1 MSHLS
6 QNLEKLIQMI
16 SIEQLLGLVKQN
28 TNNIKANTNTD
39 VLSLPIVQKVVNAY
53 EEEINILNTRM
64 NTNFNSA
71 DSGPTS
77 NISNIP
83 PVKDYSEDISKI
95 HEQLGAINNSLL
107 QLSEAIK
114 SISFNPASK
123 FTTEKF
129 TTEKFTTEKFTN
141 TSLNNNEE
149 HIQLKI
155 EEIKSVNLE
164 IEVELEVEDSDD
176 EIELSDLEEDIIVS
190 DEIVSDEI
198 ISAEV
203 KIIKIDNS
211 TVVNSSVVNLEA
223 ESESEVDESEKEIS
237 DSEEELSVA
246 EEEELVEEEEISVAE
261 EEEISVAEEE
271 EISVAEEEEISE
283 TEVEVSAKEE
293 EEEEEEVFEIEIDD
307 VTYYA
312 TSEENG
318 ILYEV
323 DADGEVGKQVGV
335 IKDGEPIFS

>member
-28 TNNIKANTNTD
+28 NNNIKANTNTD
-39 VLSLPIVQKVVNAY
+39 VLSLPIVQKVVTAY

-71 DSGPTS
+71 ACDSASGPATGPTC
-77 NISNIP
+77 NIP
-83 PVKDYSEDISKI
+83 HVKDYSEDIAKI
-95 HEQLGAINNSLL
+95 NDQLSSINNSLL

-114 SISFNPASK
+114 SISFNSTAK
-123 FTTEKF
+123 FTTEEISAKLINN
-129 TTEKFTTEKFTN
+129 EEISSK
-141 TSLNNNEE
+141 LINNEE

-155 EEIKSVNLE
+155 EEIKAE
-164 IEVELEVEDSDD
+164 ELVASFRVAIEDSDD
-176 EIELSDLEEDIIVS
+176 EPEISDLDEYVEE
-190 DEIVSDEI
+190 
-198 ISAEV
+198 EV
-203 KIIKIDNS
+203 KVIKLES
-211 TVVNSSVVNLEA
+211 TSVVNLEA
-223 ESESEVDESEKEIS
+223 EGESEEVNEEEEEEESEKEIS
-237 DSEEELSVA
+237 DSEEEDEEIEETEEVISNA
-246 EEEELVEEEEISVAE
+246 ESDSEEEVEEKTEEVISKAE
-261 EEEISVAEEE
+261 IDSEE
-271 EISVAEEEEISE
+271 
-283 TEVEVSAKEE
+283 EE

-318 ILYEV
+318 NLYEV
-323 DADGEVGKQVGV
+323 DTDGEVGKQVGV

>member
-28 TNNIKANTNTD
+28 TNNIKANSNTD
-39 VLSLPIVQKVVNAY
+39 VLSLPIVQKVVSAY

-77 NISNIP
+77 NITNIP
-83 PVKDYSEDISKI
+83 HVKDYSEDISKI
-95 HEQLGAINNSLL
+95 HDQLGAINNSLL

-114 SISFNPASK
+114 SISLNSASK
-123 FTTEKF
+123 FTTEKFTTEKFTTEEF

-164 IEVELEVEDSDD
+164 VEDSDD

-190 DEIVSDEI
+190 DEIVS
-198 ISAEV
+198 AEV
-203 KIIKIDNS
+203 KVIKIDNS

-223 ESESEVDESEKEIS
+223 ESESEPDESEKEIS

-246 EEEELVEEEEISVAE
+246 EEVN
-261 EEEISVAEEE
+261 
-271 EISVAEEEEISE
+271 
-283 TEVEVSAKEE
+283 AK